1 MKGQIRHITE
11 VNSWTSNSIV
21 RDGKTIRNATTQP
34 RGTRGLAIQT
44 DDISWIGRGSQIK
57 FDHPQ
62 IRGMYKVDDIFDVTD
77 GTQVFYVWTK
87 KYQNTGETDE
97 HGTPKD
103 SRPGTYEKASSPV
116 STQVQPKTAS
126 PLGLQVQPKTASPLG
141 LQVQQMQNQ
150 PYLTVP
156 QEKVKA
162 EQDSPSIS
170 GTKIFQYVKYGIG
183 IVAATILFIV
193 MKLKK

>member
-87 KYQNTGETDE
+87 KYQIQAKRMSME
-97 HGTPKD
+97 HLKTPAREPMK
-103 SRPGTYEKASSPV
+103 R
-116 STQVQPKTAS
+116 
-126 PLGLQVQPKTASPLG
+126 L
-141 LQVQQMQNQ
+141 
-150 PYLTVP
+150 
-156 QEKVKA
+156 
-162 EQDSPSIS
+162 
-170 GTKIFQYVKYGIG
+170 
-183 IVAATILFIV
+183 VAR
-193 MKLKK
+193 